1 VNIKTFLDQLERD
14 DTYKSAW
21 IADLAFPNGE
31 IRDFLAV
38 PGPVVGAG
46 LPGLSWQAVF
56 FSAGG
61 GAVRSSPEH
70 LSGAS
75 PDARVMSPRSF

>member
-38 PGPVVGAG
+38 PGPVG
-46 LPGLSWQAVF
+46 LPGLILA
-56 FSAGG
+56 
-61 GAVRSSPEH
+61 
-70 LSGAS
+70 SGVLLGWWRRRQKLA
-75 PDARVMSPRSF
+75 